1 MLNTKISLF
10 METQD
15 PISIQN
21 QEQAPD
27 NATVNTPEAI
37 PENDA
42 PKLSAAELLLQRL
55 QAHKQES
62 ITQIIDE
69 VQKETVASPTPS
81 DDDNQPSEPQ
91 SISDEAQST
100 EDIDQ
105 PVAEAEDD
113 EAEEEEE
120 AVDDLETINFAELDK
135 QGLIDALEKIVNR
148 DDVHKCKSYID
159 YIKTLFY
166 KQINAE
172 VEQQREKF
180 IENGYEPKDFRATPD
195 PLEDRFKELFDQY
208 RDKRNKYNEQVEQE
222 KLNNLKHKQEIV
234 SKIENLISSQD
245 NINHT
250 FDEFKNLQKQWREIG
265 IVPQAEAKKL
275 WESYNYQV
283 ERFYDI
289 VKINRELR
297 DLDLKKNTEQKIKLC
312 ERAEELLLETK
323 VVKAFNELQKLHE
336 QWREIGPVFAA
347 QKEEIWE
354 RFKKATATINKKHQD
369 YYADLKREQEN
380 NFRAKTVLCEKAEE
394 IIEKDYHSRS
404 EWDAKNKE
412 ILSLQQFWKMIG
424 FAPKKH
430 NNAVYERFRSACDKF
445 FEKKRD
451 FYAQNKEEEENNLQ
465 LKEDLCVQAEGL
477 KDSTDWKKTTD
488 ILKRLQLKWKT
499 IGPVPRKHSEEI
511 WQRFRAACNTFFD
524 NQKKHFDSIDKEQE
538 ENLRLKEALIAEVEN
553 FQPADNDEKNI
564 AALKELQKR
573 WSEIGL
579 VPISKKDMLYD
590 RFRHAIDAQ
599 FAKINIDENKRN
611 EIRIK
616 HLIESAEANPQAL
629 EKLRNERDRLK
640 SRLDGLRQQIA
651 LSENNLGFFAK
662 SKNADAM
669 IESFR
674 RKMEKQKSEAD
685 VLQKTINTIGNA
697 INEVLSKKGDK
708 KN

>member
-1 MLNTKISLF
+1 

-15 PISIQN
+15 PISTQN

-27 NATVNTPEAI
+27 NANVNTPEAT

-42 PKLSAAELLLQRL
+42 PKMSAAELLLQRL
-55 QAHKQES
+55 QARKQEES
-62 ITQIIDE
+62 FTQIIDE
-69 VQKETVASPTPS
+69 VQKEASPTPS
-81 DDDNQPSEPQ
+81 DQPEPIDEQPSDTVQPSIEQPESNTASDDNQPADP
-91 SISDEAQST
+91 T
-100 EDIDQ
+100 
-105 PVAEAEDD
+105 AEDD
-113 EAEEEEE
+113 AQDDEE
-120 AVDDLETINFAELDK
+120 ATETVDDLDGINYAELSK
-135 QGLIDALEKIVNR
+135 EGLIEALEKIVNR
-148 DDVHKCKSYID
+148 DDVHKCKSYVD

-166 KQINAE
+166 KQINAD

-195 PLEDRFKELFDQY
+195 PLEDKFKALFDQY
-208 RDKRNKYNEQVEQE
+208 RDKRNKYNEQLEQE
-222 KLNNLKHKQEIV
+222 KLNNLKLKQEIV
-234 SKIENLISSQD
+234 SKIEDLINSQD

-265 IVPQAEAKKL
+265 IVPQTEAKKL

-312 ERAEELLLETK
+312 ERAEELLLESK

-354 RFKKATATINKKHQD
+354 RFKKATYTINKKHQD
-369 YYADLKREQEN
+369 YYANLKKEQEN
-380 NFRAKTVLCEKAEE
+380 NFRAKTILCEKAEE
-394 IIEKDYHSRS
+394 IIAKDYHSRA
-404 EWDAKNKE
+404 EWDAQNKE

-430 NNAVYERFRSACDKF
+430 NNAVYERFRNACDKF
-445 FEKKRD
+445 FEKKRE
-451 FYAQNKEEEENNLQ
+451 YYTQNKEEEENNLQ

-499 IGPVPRKHSEEI
+499 IGPVPRKHSEEV

-524 NQKKHFDSIDKEQE
+524 NKKKHFDSIDKEQE
-538 ENLRLKEALIAEVEN
+538 ENLRLKEQLIAEVEN
-553 FQPADNDEKNI
+553 FQSADSDEKNI
-564 AALKELQKR
+564 AALKEMQKR

-579 VPISKKDMLYD
+579 VPISKKDALYD
-590 RFRHAIDAQ
+590 RFRKAIDAQ
-599 FAKINIDENKRN
+599 FAKINIDEAKRN
-611 EIRIK
+611 EIKMK
-616 HLIESAEANPQAL
+616 HLIEAAQTNPQAL

-640 SRLDGLRQQIA
+640 GRLDTLNQQIA

-669 IESFR
+669 IQSFR
-674 RKMEKQKSEAD
+674 QKMEKQKEEAKS
-685 VLQKTINTIGNA
+685 LQSLITNIGKA
-697 INEVLSKKGDK
+697 INEAASKSDK

>member
-1 MLNTKISLF
+1 

-15 PISIQN
+15 PISTQN

-27 NATVNTPEAI
+27 NANVNTPEAT
-37 PENDA
+37 PENDT

-55 QAHKQES
+55 QARKEES
-62 ITQIIDE
+62 FTQIIDE
-69 VQKETVASPTPS
+69 VQKEASAPTPS
-81 DDDNQPSEPQ
+81 EKPQPIDEPSTAAEQPVDTDNDDILTADSPADNQ
-91 SISDEAQST
+91 
-100 EDIDQ
+100 
-105 PVAEAEDD
+105 
-113 EAEEEEE
+113 EEEE
-120 AVDDLETINFAELDK
+120 AAEPVEDLDTINYAELSK
-135 QGLIDALEKIVNR
+135 EGLIEALEKIVNR
-148 DDVHKCKSYID
+148 DDVHKCKSYVD

-166 KQINAE
+166 KQINAD
-172 VEQQREKF
+172 VEQEREKF

-195 PLEDRFKELFDQY
+195 PLEDKFKALFDQY
-208 RDKRNKYNEQVEQE
+208 RDKRNKYNEQLEQE
-222 KLNNLKHKQEIV
+222 KLNNLKLKQEIV
-234 SKIENLISSQD
+234 SKIENLINTQD
-245 NINHT
+245 NINQT

-265 IVPQAEAKKL
+265 IVPQADAKQL

-312 ERAEELLLETK
+312 ERAEELLLEPK

-336 QWREIGPVFAA
+336 QWREIGPVVAP

-354 RFKKATATINKKHQD
+354 RFKKATYTINKKHQD
-369 YYADLKREQEN
+369 YYANLKKEQEN
-380 NFRAKTVLCEKAEE
+380 NFRAKTILCEKAEE
-394 IIEKDYHSRS
+394 IIAKDYHSRA
-404 EWDAKNKE
+404 EWDAQNKE

-445 FEKKRD
+445 FEKKRE
-451 FYAQNKEEEENNLQ
+451 YYTQNKEEEENNLQ

-499 IGPVPRKHSEEI
+499 IGPVPRKHSEEV

-524 NQKKHFDSIDKEQE
+524 NKKKHFDSIDKEQE
-538 ENLRLKEALIAEVEN
+538 ENLRLKEQLIAEVEN
-553 FQPADNDEKNI
+553 FQSADSDEKNI
-564 AALKELQKR
+564 AALKEMQKR

-579 VPISKKDMLYD
+579 VPISKKDALYD
-590 RFRHAIDAQ
+590 RFRKAIDMQ
-599 FAKINIDENKRN
+599 FAKINIDEAKRN
-611 EIRIK
+611 EIKMK
-616 HLIESAEANPQAL
+616 HLIEAAQTNPQAL
-629 EKLRNERDRLK
+629 DKLRNERDRLK
-640 SRLDGLRQQIA
+640 SRLDTLRQQIA

-674 RKMEKQKSEAD
+674 KKMEKQKEEANS
-685 VLQKTINTIGNA
+685 LQSLITNIGKA
-697 INEVLSKKGDK
+697 INEAAAKSDK

>member
-1 MLNTKISLF
+1 

-15 PISIQN
+15 PISTQN
-21 QEQAPD
+21 QEHAQAPD
-27 NATVNTPEAI
+27 NANVNTPDAT

-55 QAHKQES
+55 QARKEES
-62 ITQIIDE
+62 FTQIIDE
-69 VQKETVASPTPS
+69 VQKEASSPAPS
-81 DDDNQPSEPQ
+81 DEPQPIDNQP
-91 SISDEAQST
+91 A
-100 EDIDQ
+100 
-105 PVAEAEDD
+105 AEDKPTEEQGGEVAID
-113 EAEEEEE
+113 GENTPAESQEDEE
-120 AVDDLETINFAELDK
+120 ATESVEDLDAINYAELSK
-135 QGLIDALEKIVNR
+135 EGLLEALEKIVNR
-148 DDVHKCKSYID
+148 DDVHKCKSYVD

-195 PLEDRFKELFDQY
+195 PLEDKFKALFDQY
-208 RDKRNKYNEQVEQE
+208 RDKRNKYNEQLEQE
-222 KLNNLKHKQEIV
+222 KLNNLKLKQEIV
-234 SKIENLISSQD
+234 SKIENLINTQD
-245 NINHT
+245 NINQT

-265 IVPQAEAKKL
+265 IVPQADAKQL

-312 ERAEELLLETK
+312 ERAEELLLEPK

-354 RFKKATATINKKHQD
+354 RFKKATYTINKKHQD
-369 YYADLKREQEN
+369 YYANLKKEQEN
-380 NFRAKTVLCEKAEE
+380 NFRAKTILCEKAEE
-394 IIEKDYHSRS
+394 IVAKDYHSRS
-404 EWDAKNKE
+404 EWDAQNKE

-445 FEKKRD
+445 FEKKREY
-451 FYAQNKEEEENNLQ
+451 FTQNKEEEENNLQ

-488 ILKRLQLKWKT
+488 ILKRLQMKWKT

-524 NQKKHFDSIDKEQE
+524 NKKKHFDSIDKEQE
-538 ENLRLKEALIAEVEN
+538 ENLKLKEQLIAEVEN
-553 FQPADNDEKNI
+553 FQSADSDEKNI
-564 AALKELQKR
+564 AALKEMQKR

-579 VPISKKDMLYD
+579 VPISKKDALYD
-590 RFRHAIDAQ
+590 RFRKAIDMQ
-599 FAKINIDENKRN
+599 FAKINIDEAKRN
-611 EIRIK
+611 EIKMK
-616 HLIESAEANPQAL
+616 HLIEAAQCNPQAL
-629 EKLRNERDRLK
+629 DKLRNERDRLK
-640 SRLDGLRQQIA
+640 GRLDTLRQQIA

-674 RKMEKQKSEAD
+674 QKMEKQKEEANT
-685 VLQKTINTIGNA
+685 LQTLITNIGRA
-697 INEVLSKKGDK
+697 INEAATAKGDK

>member
-1 MLNTKISLF
+1 
-10 METQD
+10 METLD
-15 PISIQN
+15 PISTQN

-27 NATVNTPEAI
+27 NANVNTPEAT

-55 QAHKQES
+55 QAHKEES
-62 ITQIIDE
+62 FTQMIDE
-69 VQKETVASPTPS
+69 VQKEATPS
-81 DDDNQPSEPQ
+81 EQPEPIEEQPAIEPLESDETASDSDTAQPTDAAEPQ
-91 SISDEAQST
+91 Q
-100 EDIDQ
+100 
-105 PVAEAEDD
+105 
-113 EAEEEEE
+113 EEE
-120 AVDDLETINFAELDK
+120 AESVEDLDAINYAELPK
-135 QGLIDALEKIVNR
+135 EGLIEALERIVNR
-148 DDVHKCKSYID
+148 DDVHKCKSYVD

-180 IENGYEPKDFRATPD
+180 IENGYDAKDFRATPD
-195 PLEDRFKELFDQY
+195 PLEDKFKALFDQY
-208 RDKRNKYNEQVEQE
+208 RDKRNKYNEQLEQE
-222 KLNNLKHKQEIV
+222 KLNNLKLKQEIV
-234 SKIENLISSQD
+234 SKIENLINTQD
-245 NINHT
+245 NINQT

-265 IVPQAEAKKL
+265 IVPQADAKQL

-312 ERAEELLLETK
+312 ERAEELLLEPK
-323 VVKAFNELQKLHE
+323 IVKAFNELQKLHE

-354 RFKKATATINKKHQD
+354 RFKKATYTINKKHQD
-369 YYADLKREQEN
+369 YYANLKKEQEN
-380 NFRAKTVLCEKAEE
+380 NFRAKTILCEKAEE
-394 IIEKDYHSRS
+394 IVAKDYHSRS
-404 EWDAKNKE
+404 EWDAQNKE

-430 NNAVYERFRSACDKF
+430 NNAVYERFRNACDKF
-445 FEKKRD
+445 FEKKREY
-451 FYAQNKEEEENNLQ
+451 YAQNKEEEENNLQ
-465 LKEDLCVQAEGL
+465 LKIDLCVQAESL

-499 IGPVPRKHSEEI
+499 IGPVPRKHSEEV
-511 WQRFRAACNTFFD
+511 WQRFRAACNAFFD
-524 NQKKHFDSIDKEQE
+524 NKKQHFDSIDKEQDA
-538 ENLRLKEALIAEVEN
+538 NLKLKEQLIAEVEN
-553 FQPADNDEKNI
+553 FQSTDSDEKNI
-564 AALKELQKR
+564 AALKEMQKR

-579 VPISKKDMLYD
+579 VPISKKDALYD
-590 RFRHAIDAQ
+590 RFRKAIDMQ
-599 FAKINIDENKRN
+599 FAKINIDEAKRN
-611 EIRIK
+611 EIKMK
-616 HLIESAEANPQAL
+616 HLIEAAQTNPQAL

-640 SRLDGLRQQIA
+640 GRLDTLRQQIA

-669 IESFR
+669 IQGFR
-674 RKMEKQKSEAD
+674 QKMEKQKEEANS
-685 VLQKTINTIGNA
+685 LQSLINTIGKA
-697 INEVLSKKGDK
+697 INDVVNAKDDK

>member
-1 MLNTKISLF
+1 M
-10 METQD
+10 
-15 PISIQN
+15 
-21 QEQAPD
+21 
-27 NATVNTPEAI
+27 
-37 PENDA
+37 
-42 PKLSAAELLLQRL
+42 QRL
-55 QAHKQES
+55 QARKEES
-62 ITQIIDE
+62 FTQIIDE
-69 VQKETVASPTPS
+69 VQKEASAPTPS
-81 DDDNQPSEPQ
+81 EKPQP
-91 SISDEAQST
+91 IDETST
-100 EDIDQ
+100 AAEQ
-105 PVAEAEDD
+105 PVDTDNADILTADSPAENQ
-113 EAEEEEE
+113 EEEE
-120 AVDDLETINFAELDK
+120 AAEPVEDLDTINYAELSK
-135 QGLIDALEKIVNR
+135 EGLIEALEKIVKR
-148 DDVHKCKSYID
+148 DDVHKCKSYVD

-166 KQINAE
+166 KQINAD

-195 PLEDRFKELFDQY
+195 PLEDKFKALFDQY
-208 RDKRNKYNEQVEQE
+208 RDKRNKYNEQLEQE
-222 KLNNLKHKQEIV
+222 KLNNLKLKQEIV
-234 SKIENLISSQD
+234 SKIENLINTQD
-245 NINHT
+245 NINQT

-265 IVPQAEAKKL
+265 IVPQADAKQL

-312 ERAEELLLETK
+312 ERAEELLLEPK

-336 QWREIGPVFAA
+336 QWREIGPVVAP

-354 RFKKATATINKKHQD
+354 RFKKATYTINKKHQD
-369 YYADLKREQEN
+369 YYANLKKEQEN
-380 NFRAKTVLCEKAEE
+380 NFRAKTILCEKAEE
-394 IIEKDYHSRS
+394 IIAKDYHSRA
-404 EWDAKNKE
+404 EWDAQNKE

-445 FEKKRD
+445 FEKKRE
-451 FYAQNKEEEENNLQ
+451 YYTQNKEEEENNLQ

-499 IGPVPRKHSEEI
+499 IGPVPRKHSEEV

-524 NQKKHFDSIDKEQE
+524 NKKKHFDSIDKEQE
-538 ENLRLKEALIAEVEN
+538 ENLRLKEQLIAEVEN
-553 FQPADNDEKNI
+553 FQSADSDEKNI
-564 AALKELQKR
+564 AALKEMQKR

-579 VPISKKDMLYD
+579 VPISKKDALYD
-590 RFRHAIDAQ
+590 RFRKAIDMQ
-599 FAKINIDENKRN
+599 FAKINIDEAKRN
-611 EIRIK
+611 EIKMK
-616 HLIESAEANPQAL
+616 HLIEAAQTNPQAL
-629 EKLRNERDRLK
+629 DKLRNERDRLK
-640 SRLDGLRQQIA
+640 SRLDTLRQQIA

-674 RKMEKQKSEAD
+674 KKMEKQKEEANS
-685 VLQKTINTIGNA
+685 LQSLITNIGKA
-697 INEVLSKKGDK
+697 INEAAAKSDK

>member
-1 MLNTKISLF
+1 

-15 PISIQN
+15 PISTQN
-21 QEQAPD
+21 QEQAQAPD
-27 NATVNTPEAI
+27 NANVNTPDATA
-37 PENDA
+37 ENDA

-55 QAHKQES
+55 QARKEES
-62 ITQIIDE
+62 FTQIIDE
-69 VQKETVASPTPS
+69 VQKEASSPAPS
-81 DDDNQPSEPQ
+81 DKPQPIDNQPAAAE
-91 SISDEAQST
+91 
-100 EDIDQ
+100 Q
-105 PVAEAEDD
+105 PAEAEDGEVAID
-113 EAEEEEE
+113 GEQPENTEAQEDEE
-120 AVDDLETINFAELDK
+120 AAETVEDLDEINYAELPK
-135 QGLIDALEKIVNR
+135 EGLLEALEKIVNR
-148 DDVHKCKSYID
+148 DDVHKCKSYVD

-166 KQINAE
+166 KQVNAE

-195 PLEDRFKELFDQY
+195 PLEDKFKALFDQY
-208 RDKRNKYNEQVEQE
+208 RDKRNKYNEQLEQE
-222 KLNNLKHKQEIV
+222 KLNNLKLKQEIV
-234 SKIENLISSQD
+234 SKIENLINTQD
-245 NINHT
+245 NINQT

-265 IVPQAEAKKL
+265 IVPQADAKQL

-297 DLDLKKNTEQKIKLC
+297 DLDLKKNTEQKISLC
-312 ERAEELLLETK
+312 ERAEELLLEPK

-354 RFKKATATINKKHQD
+354 RFKKATYTINKKHQD
-369 YYADLKREQEN
+369 YYANLKKEQEN
-380 NFRAKTVLCEKAEE
+380 NFRAKTILCEKAEE
-394 IIEKDYHSRS
+394 IVAKDYHSRS
-404 EWDAKNKE
+404 EWDAQNKE

-430 NNAVYERFRSACDKF
+430 NNAVYERFRNACDKF
-445 FEKKRD
+445 FEKKRE
-451 FYAQNKEEEENNLQ
+451 YYTQNKEEEENNLQ

-499 IGPVPRKHSEEI
+499 IGPVPRKHSEEV

-524 NQKKHFDSIDKEQE
+524 NKKKHFDSIDKEQE
-538 ENLRLKEALIAEVEN
+538 ANLKLKEQLIAEVEN
-553 FQPADNDEKNI
+553 FQSTESDEKNI
-564 AALKELQKR
+564 AALKEMQKR

-579 VPISKKDMLYD
+579 VPISKKDALYD
-590 RFRHAIDAQ
+590 RFRKAIDMQ
-599 FAKINIDENKRN
+599 FAKINIDEAKRN
-611 EIRIK
+611 EIKMK
-616 HLIESAEANPQAL
+616 HLIEAAQTNPQAL

-640 SRLDGLRQQIA
+640 GRLDTLRQQIA

-674 RKMEKQKSEAD
+674 QKMEKQKEEANS
-685 VLQKTINTIGNA
+685 LQSLINNIGRA
-697 INEVLSKKGDK
+697 INEAANAKGDK